1 MMETKEQKNESRT
14 KEKKPLT
21 EQQRQQRQKMLVY
34 PLMVLLFAGCM
45 WLIFAPSSEDKEKER
60 QGQGFNTD
68 MPMPEDS
75 KIIGDKAKAYEQQD
89 LENKRKERRGMV
101 GDLSAFWNDS
111 DGDTPTDDADTSDDY
126 RLTRTETTDGETAD
140 ERQAGIRTSAAAY
153 QRLNT
158 SLGTFYEPPK
168 EDTEKEE
175 LRERIDELEAMLVAQ
190 DSKPSTMEEQVA
202 LLEKSYELAAKYQ
215 NDNNAGQAAQPDE
228 TGGSVSTGEKSMKAE
243 PVSDVRRTVVSAL
256 PQPMTDS
263 AFIADYSGERRE
275 TADERQAGIR
285 TSAAAYQRLNT
296 SLGTFYEPPKEDTE
310 KEELRER
317 IDELEAMLVAQDSK
331 PSTMEEQVALL
342 EKSYELAAKYQND
355 NNAGQAAQPDETGGS
370 VSTGEKSMKAEPVS
384 DVRRTV
390 VSALPQPMTDSAFIA
405 DYSGERNYGF
415 HTAIGA
421 EETTGKNT
429 IAACVQGDQT
439 LTDGQTVKLRLLEPM
454 RVSGR
459 VIPRNTLLV
468 GAARLQGERLGIGIT
483 SLEHGGNIIPV
494 ELEVYDSDGQAG
506 IFIPGSMEIDAAKEI
521 GANMGSSLGSSIN
534 ISTDAGAQLAS
545 DLGRGAIQGISQ
557 YISKRMRTVKVHL
570 KSGYRVLL
578 YQEKE

>member
-1 MMETKEQKNESRT
+1 METKEQKNETRT

-21 EQQRQQRQKMLVY
+21 EQQRQQRKKMLVY
-34 PLMVLLFAGCM
+34 PLMVLLFVGCM
-45 WLIFAPSSEDKEKER
+45 WLIFAPSSEDKEKAE

-68 MPMPEDS
+68 MPLPEDS

-89 LENKRKERRGMV
+89 LENKQKERRGMV
-101 GDLSAFWNDS
+101 GDLSAFWND
-111 DGDTPTDDADTSDDY
+111 GGENENDTASDDY
-126 RLTRTETTDGETAD
+126 RLTRTET
-140 ERQAGIRTSAAAY
+140 
-153 QRLNT
+153 
-158 SLGTFYEPPK
+158 P
-168 EDTEKEE
+168 EKETE
-175 LRERIDELEAMLVAQ
+175 
-190 DSKPSTMEEQVA
+190 
-202 LLEKSYELAAKYQ
+202 
-215 NDNNAGQAAQPDE
+215 NE
-228 TGGSVSTGEKSMKAE
+228 T
-243 PVSDVRRTVVSAL
+243 
-256 PQPMTDS
+256 
-263 AFIADYSGERRE
+263 
-275 TADERQAGIR
+275 QAGIR

>member
-1 MMETKEQKNESRT
+1 MEKEQKKNET

-21 EQQRQQRQKMLVY
+21 EQQRQQRRKMLVY
-34 PLMVLLFAGCM
+34 PLMGLLFLGCL
-45 WLIFAPSSEDKEKER
+45 WLIFAPSSEDREKAK

-68 MPMPEDS
+68 MPLPEDS
-75 KIIGDKAKAYEQQD
+75 KIIGDKAKAYEQLQ
-89 LENKRKERRGMV
+89 LENRQKERRGMV
-101 GDLSAFWNDS
+101 GDLSAFWNEDNRDES
-111 DGDTPTDDADTSDDY
+111 DTVSDDY
-126 RLTRTETTDGETAD
+126 RLTQTEPSENERAD
-140 ERQAGIRTSAAAY
+140 KQQAGIRTSAAAY
-153 QRLNT
+153 ERLNT

-168 EDTEKEE
+168 KDREKEE
-175 LRERIDELEAMLVAQ
+175 LRERIDELEAMLMAQ
-190 DSKPSTMEEQVA
+190 EGKPSSMEEQVA

-215 NDNNAGQAAQPDE
+215 NGKGNAGQSAQPEGTETFAKADE
-228 TGGSVSTGEKSMKAE
+228 RSMKAE
-243 PVSDVRRTVVSAL
+243 PISGVRPAVVSAL

-263 AFIADYSGERRE
+263 AFIADY
-275 TADERQAGIR
+275 A
-285 TSAAAYQRLNT
+285 
-296 SLGTFYEPPKEDTE
+296 
-310 KEELRER
+310 
-317 IDELEAMLVAQDSK
+317 
-331 PSTMEEQVALL
+331 
-342 EKSYELAAKYQND
+342 
-355 NNAGQAAQPDETGGS
+355 
-370 VSTGEKSMKAEPVS
+370 
-384 DVRRTV
+384 
-390 VSALPQPMTDSAFIA
+390 
-405 DYSGERNYGF
+405 GERNYGF
-415 HTAIGA
+415 HTAIGTA
-421 EETTGKNT
+421 EASEKNT

-439 LTDGQTVKLRLLEPM
+439 ITDGQTVKLRLLEPM

-483 SLEHGGNIIPV
+483 SLEHRGSIIPV
-494 ELEVYDSDGQAG
+494 KLEVYDSDGQAG

>member
-1 MMETKEQKNESRT
+1 MYMEKEQKKNET

-21 EQQRQQRQKMLVY
+21 EQQRQQRRKMLVY
-34 PLMVLLFAGCM
+34 PLMGLLFLGCM
-45 WLIFAPSSEDKEKER
+45 WLIFAPSSEDREKAK

-68 MPMPEDS
+68 MPLPEDS
-75 KIIGDKAKAYEQQD
+75 KIIGDKAKAYEQLQ
-89 LENKRKERRGMV
+89 LENRQKERRGMV
-101 GDLSAFWNDS
+101 GDLSSFWH
-111 DGDTPTDDADTSDDY
+111 DGAEKPDTAAASDDY
-126 RLTRTETTDGETAD
+126 RLTQTEPSENERAD
-140 ERQAGIRTSAAAY
+140 KQQAGIRTSAAAY
-153 QRLNT
+153 ERLST

-168 EDTEKEE
+168 EDREKEE
-175 LRERIDELEAMLVAQ
+175 LRERIDELEAMLMAQ
-190 DSKPSTMEEQVA
+190 EGKPSSMEEQVA

-215 NDNNAGQAAQPDE
+215 NGKGNAGQTEEME
-228 TGGSVSTGEKSMKAE
+228 TSAKADGKSMKAE
-243 PVSDVRRTVVSAL
+243 PVSGVRPAVVSAL

-263 AFIADYSGERRE
+263 AFIADY
-275 TADERQAGIR
+275 A
-285 TSAAAYQRLNT
+285 
-296 SLGTFYEPPKEDTE
+296 
-310 KEELRER
+310 
-317 IDELEAMLVAQDSK
+317 
-331 PSTMEEQVALL
+331 
-342 EKSYELAAKYQND
+342 
-355 NNAGQAAQPDETGGS
+355 
-370 VSTGEKSMKAEPVS
+370 
-384 DVRRTV
+384 
-390 VSALPQPMTDSAFIA
+390 
-405 DYSGERNYGF
+405 GERNYGF
-415 HTAIGA
+415 HTAIGTA
-421 EETTGKNT
+421 EAPEKNT

-468 GAARLQGERLGIGIT
+468 GAARLQGERLGIGII

-557 YISKRMRTVKVHL
+557 YISKKMRTVKVHL

>member
-1 MMETKEQKNESRT
+1 MYMEKEQKKNET

-21 EQQRQQRQKMLVY
+21 EQQRQQRKKMLVY
-34 PLMVLLFAGCM
+34 PLMGLLFLGCL
-45 WLIFAPSSEDKEKER
+45 WLIFAPSSEDREKAK

-68 MPMPEDS
+68 MPLPEDS
-75 KIIGDKAKAYEQQD
+75 KIIGDKAKAYEQLQ
-89 LENKRKERRGMV
+89 LENRQKERRGMV

-126 RLTRTETTDGETAD
+126 RLTRTETTDG
-140 ERQAGIRTSAAAY
+140 
-153 QRLNT
+153 
-158 SLGTFYEPPK
+158 
-168 EDTEKEE
+168 
-175 LRERIDELEAMLVAQ
+175 
-190 DSKPSTMEEQVA
+190 
-202 LLEKSYELAAKYQ
+202 
-215 NDNNAGQAAQPDE
+215 
-228 TGGSVSTGEKSMKAE
+228 
-243 PVSDVRRTVVSAL
+243 
-256 PQPMTDS
+256 
-263 AFIADYSGERRE
+263 E

>member
-34 PLMVLLFAGCM
+34 PLIAGCM

-126 RLTRTETTDGETAD
+126 RLTRTETTDG
-140 ERQAGIRTSAAAY
+140 
-153 QRLNT
+153 
-158 SLGTFYEPPK
+158 
-168 EDTEKEE
+168 
-175 LRERIDELEAMLVAQ
+175 
-190 DSKPSTMEEQVA
+190 
-202 LLEKSYELAAKYQ
+202 
-215 NDNNAGQAAQPDE
+215 
-228 TGGSVSTGEKSMKAE
+228 
-243 PVSDVRRTVVSAL
+243 
-256 PQPMTDS
+256 
-263 AFIADYSGERRE
+263 E

>member
-1 MMETKEQKNESRT
+1 METKEQKNESRT

-34 PLMVLLFAGCM
+34 PLMVLLFAGGM

-126 RLTRTETTDGETAD
+126 RLTRTETTDG
-140 ERQAGIRTSAAAY
+140 
-153 QRLNT
+153 
-158 SLGTFYEPPK
+158 
-168 EDTEKEE
+168 
-175 LRERIDELEAMLVAQ
+175 
-190 DSKPSTMEEQVA
+190 
-202 LLEKSYELAAKYQ
+202 
-215 NDNNAGQAAQPDE
+215 
-228 TGGSVSTGEKSMKAE
+228 
-243 PVSDVRRTVVSAL
+243 
-256 PQPMTDS
+256 
-263 AFIADYSGERRE
+263 E

>member
-1 MMETKEQKNESRT
+1 MEKEQKKNET

-21 EQQRQQRQKMLVY
+21 EQQRRQRQKMLVY
-34 PLMVLLFAGCM
+34 PLMVLLFAGCL

-60 QGQGFNTD
+60 QDQGFNTD
-68 MPMPEDS
+68 MPLPEDS

-101 GDLSAFWNDS
+101 GDLSAFWNNGG
-111 DGDTPTDDADTSDDY
+111 GDAPTEDATVSDDY
-126 RLTRTETTDGETAD
+126 RLTRTETPEDKPGDETRAN
-140 ERQAGIRTSAAAY
+140 IRTSAAAY

-190 DSKPSTMEEQVA
+190 ESKPSTMEEQVA

-215 NDNNAGQAAQPDE
+215 SGGGNNAGQSAQPKE
-228 TGGSVSTGEKSMKAE
+228 TEASVSARNGKAVAE
-243 PVSDVRRTVVSAL
+243 PVSGVRRTVVSAL

-263 AFIADYSGERRE
+263 AFIE
-275 TADERQAGIR
+275 
-285 TSAAAYQRLNT
+285 
-296 SLGTFYEPPKEDTE
+296 
-310 KEELRER
+310 
-317 IDELEAMLVAQDSK
+317 
-331 PSTMEEQVALL
+331 
-342 EKSYELAAKYQND
+342 
-355 NNAGQAAQPDETGGS
+355 
-370 VSTGEKSMKAEPVS
+370 
-384 DVRRTV
+384 
-390 VSALPQPMTDSAFIA
+390 

-415 HTAIGA
+415 HTAVGA

-439 LTDGQTVKLRLLEPM
+439 LTDGQMVKLRLLEPM

-459 VIPRNTLLV
+459 IVPRNTPLV
-468 GAARLQGERLGIGIT
+468 GAARLQGERLGIRIT
-483 SLEHGGNIIPV
+483 SLEHGGSIIPV

-570 KSGYRVLL
+570 KSGYKVLL

>member
-1 MMETKEQKNESRT
+1 METKEQKNETRT

-21 EQQRQQRQKMLVY
+21 EQQRQQRKKMLVY
-34 PLMVLLFAGCM
+34 PLMVLLFVGCM
-45 WLIFAPSSEDKEKER
+45 WLIFAPSSEDKEKAE

-68 MPMPEDS
+68 MPLPEDS

-89 LENKRKERRGMV
+89 LENKQKERRGMV
-101 GDLSAFWNDS
+101 GDLSAFWND
-111 DGDTPTDDADTSDDY
+111 GGENENDTASDDY
-126 RLTRTETTDGETAD
+126 RLTRTET
-140 ERQAGIRTSAAAY
+140 
-153 QRLNT
+153 
-158 SLGTFYEPPK
+158 P
-168 EDTEKEE
+168 EKETE
-175 LRERIDELEAMLVAQ
+175 
-190 DSKPSTMEEQVA
+190 
-202 LLEKSYELAAKYQ
+202 
-215 NDNNAGQAAQPDE
+215 NE
-228 TGGSVSTGEKSMKAE
+228 T
-243 PVSDVRRTVVSAL
+243 
-256 PQPMTDS
+256 
-263 AFIADYSGERRE
+263 
-275 TADERQAGIR
+275 QAGIR

-459 VIPRNTLLV
+459 IIPRNTTLV
-468 GAARLQGERLGIGIT
+468 GAARLQGERLGINIT
-483 SLEHGGNIIPV
+483 SLEHQGTIIPV

-570 KSGYRVLL
+570 KSGYKVLL
-578 YQEKE
+578 YQEKD

>member
-1 MMETKEQKNESRT
+1 MMETKEQKNETRT

-45 WLIFAPSSEDKEKER
+45 WLIFAPSSEDKEKAE

-68 MPMPEDS
+68 MPLPEDS
-75 KIIGDKAKAYEQQD
+75 KIIGDKAKAYEQLD
-89 LENKRKERRGMV
+89 LENKQKERRGMV
-101 GDLSAFWNDS
+101 GDLSAFWNDGEKDGS
-111 DGDTPTDDADTSDDY
+111 DTVSDDY
-126 RLTRTETTDGETAD
+126 RLTRTDTPEKETEDET
-140 ERQAGIRTSAAAY
+140 QAGIRTSAAAY
-153 QRLNT
+153 ERLNT

-175 LRERIDELEAMLVAQ
+175 LRKRIDELEAMLVAQ
-190 DSKPSTMEEQVA
+190 EGKPSTMEEQVA

-215 NDNNAGQAAQPDE
+215 NGNNAGQTAQPE
-228 TGGSVSTGEKSMKAE
+228 EAESSVSTGEKTK
-243 PVSDVRRTVVSAL
+243 
-256 PQPMTDS
+256 
-263 AFIADYSGERRE
+263 
-275 TADERQAGIR
+275 
-285 TSAAAYQRLNT
+285 
-296 SLGTFYEPPKEDTE
+296 
-310 KEELRER
+310 
-317 IDELEAMLVAQDSK
+317 
-331 PSTMEEQVALL
+331 
-342 EKSYELAAKYQND
+342 
-355 NNAGQAAQPDETGGS
+355 
-370 VSTGEKSMKAEPVS
+370 KAEPVS

-483 SLEHGGNIIPV
+483 SLEHGGSIIPV

>member
-1 MMETKEQKNESRT
+1 METKEQKNKTRT
-14 KEKKPLT
+14 REKKPLT
-21 EQQRQQRQKMLVY
+21 EQQRQQRKKMLVY

-68 MPMPEDS
+68 MPLPEDS
-75 KIIGDKAKAYEQQD
+75 KIIGDKAKAYEQHD

-101 GDLSAFWNDS
+101 GDLSAFWND
-111 DGDTPTDDADTSDDY
+111 GKKDDSNTVSDDY
-126 RLTRTETTDGETAD
+126 RLTRTETPEDKPGDET
-140 ERQAGIRTSAAAY
+140 RTNIRTSAAAY

-190 DSKPSTMEEQVA
+190 ESKPSTMEEQVA

-215 NDNNAGQAAQPDE
+215 NGNNAGQSAQPKE
-228 TGGSVSTGEKSMKAE
+228 IEASVSARNGKAVAE
-243 PVSDVRRTVVSAL
+243 PVS
-256 PQPMTDS
+256 
-263 AFIADYSGERRE
+263 G
-275 TADERQAGIR
+275 
-285 TSAAAYQRLNT
+285 
-296 SLGTFYEPPKEDTE
+296 
-310 KEELRER
+310 
-317 IDELEAMLVAQDSK
+317 
-331 PSTMEEQVALL
+331 
-342 EKSYELAAKYQND
+342 
-355 NNAGQAAQPDETGGS
+355 
-370 VSTGEKSMKAEPVS
+370 
-384 DVRRTV
+384 VRRTV

-459 VIPRNTLLV
+459 IIPRNTPLV
-468 GAARLQGERLGIGIT
+468 GAARLQGERLGIRIT
-483 SLEHGGNIIPV
+483 SLEHDGSIIPV

-570 KSGYRVLL
+570 KSGYKVLL

>member
-1 MMETKEQKNESRT
+1 MCMEKEQKKNET

-21 EQQRQQRQKMLVY
+21 EQQRQQRKKMLVY
-34 PLMVLLFAGCM
+34 PLMVLLFAGSL

-68 MPMPEDS
+68 MPLPEDS

-101 GDLSAFWNDS
+101 GNLSAFWND
-111 DGDTPTDDADTSDDY
+111 GGENENDTASDDY
-126 RLTRTETTDGETAD
+126 RLTPTEVPDDKPGDET
-140 ERQAGIRTSAAAY
+140 QAGIRTSAAAY

-190 DSKPSTMEEQVA
+190 ESKPSTMEEQVA

-215 NDNNAGQAAQPDE
+215 NGNNAGQSAQPKE
-228 TGGSVSTGEKSMKAE
+228 TEASVSARNGKSVAE

-263 AFIADYSGERRE
+263 AFIADYSG
-275 TADERQAGIR
+275 
-285 TSAAAYQRLNT
+285 
-296 SLGTFYEPPKEDTE
+296 K
-310 KEELRER
+310 
-317 IDELEAMLVAQDSK
+317 
-331 PSTMEEQVALL
+331 
-342 EKSYELAAKYQND
+342 
-355 NNAGQAAQPDETGGS
+355 
-370 VSTGEKSMKAEPVS
+370 
-384 DVRRTV
+384 
-390 VSALPQPMTDSAFIA
+390 
-405 DYSGERNYGF
+405 RNYGF
-415 HTAIGA
+415 HTAVGA
-421 EETTGKNT
+421 EETTRKNT

-439 LTDGQTVKLRLLEPM
+439 LTDGQTVKLRLLESM

-459 VIPRNTLLV
+459 IIPRNTPLV
-468 GAARLQGERLGIGIT
+468 GSARLQGERLGIQIT
-483 SLEHGGNIIPV
+483 SLEQ
-494 ELEVYDSDGQAG
+494 EVYDSDGQAG

-545 DLGRGAIQGISQ
+545 DLGRGTIQGISQ

-570 KSGYRVLL
+570 KSGYKVLL

>member
-1 MMETKEQKNESRT
+1 MCMEKEQKKNET

-21 EQQRQQRQKMLVY
+21 EQQRQQRRKMLVY
-34 PLMVLLFAGCM
+34 PLMGLLFLGCM
-45 WLIFAPSSEDKEKER
+45 WLIFAPSSEDREKAK

-68 MPMPEDS
+68 MPLPEDS
-75 KIIGDKAKAYEQQD
+75 KIIGDKAKAYEQLQ
-89 LENKRKERRGMV
+89 LENRQKERRGMV
-101 GDLSAFWNDS
+101 GDLSAFWNEDNRDES
-111 DGDTPTDDADTSDDY
+111 DTVSDDY
-126 RLTRTETTDGETAD
+126 RLTQTEPSENERAD
-140 ERQAGIRTSAAAY
+140 KQQAGIRTSAAAY
-153 QRLNT
+153 ERLNT

-168 EDTEKEE
+168 KDREKEE
-175 LRERIDELEAMLVAQ
+175 LRERIDELEAMLMAQ
-190 DSKPSTMEEQVA
+190 ESKPSSMEEQVA
-202 LLEKSYELAAKYQ
+202 LLEKSYELAARYQ
-215 NDNNAGQAAQPDE
+215 NGKGNAGQTAQPEGTETSAKADE
-228 TGGSVSTGEKSMKAE
+228 RSMKAE
-243 PVSDVRRTVVSAL
+243 PISGVRPAVVSAL

-263 AFIADYSGERRE
+263 AFIADY
-275 TADERQAGIR
+275 A
-285 TSAAAYQRLNT
+285 
-296 SLGTFYEPPKEDTE
+296 
-310 KEELRER
+310 
-317 IDELEAMLVAQDSK
+317 
-331 PSTMEEQVALL
+331 
-342 EKSYELAAKYQND
+342 
-355 NNAGQAAQPDETGGS
+355 
-370 VSTGEKSMKAEPVS
+370 
-384 DVRRTV
+384 
-390 VSALPQPMTDSAFIA
+390 
-405 DYSGERNYGF
+405 GERNYGF
-415 HTAIGA
+415 HTAIGTA
-421 EETTGKNT
+421 EASEKNT

-439 LTDGQTVKLRLLEPM
+439 ITDGQTVKLRLLEPM

-483 SLEHGGNIIPV
+483 SLEHGGSIIPV

>member
-1 MMETKEQKNESRT
+1 METKEQKNETRT

-21 EQQRQQRQKMLVY
+21 EQQRRQRQKMLVY
-34 PLMVLLFAGCM
+34 PLMVLLFVGCL
-45 WLIFAPSSEDKEKER
+45 WLIFAPSSEDKEKAE

-68 MPMPEDS
+68 MPLPEDS

-101 GDLSAFWNDS
+101 GDLSAFWNDGKE
-111 DGDTPTDDADTSDDY
+111 DAPTDDANVSDDY
-126 RLTRTETTDGETAD
+126 RLTQTETTDGETAD

-168 EDTEKEE
+168 EDSEKEE

-190 DSKPSTMEEQVA
+190 ESKPSTMEEQVA

-215 NDNNAGQAAQPDE
+215 SGSGNNAGQAAQPKEAEVAVPERD
-228 TGGSVSTGEKSMKAE
+228 GKSVTE
-243 PVSDVRRTVVSAL
+243 PVS
-256 PQPMTDS
+256 
-263 AFIADYSGERRE
+263 G
-275 TADERQAGIR
+275 
-285 TSAAAYQRLNT
+285 
-296 SLGTFYEPPKEDTE
+296 
-310 KEELRER
+310 
-317 IDELEAMLVAQDSK
+317 
-331 PSTMEEQVALL
+331 
-342 EKSYELAAKYQND
+342 
-355 NNAGQAAQPDETGGS
+355 
-370 VSTGEKSMKAEPVS
+370 
-384 DVRRTV
+384 VRRTV

-415 HTAIGA
+415 HTAIGT
-421 EETTGKNT
+421 EEATGKNT

-459 VIPRNTLLV
+459 VIPRNTTLV
-468 GAARLQGERLGIGIT
+468 GAARLQGERLGIQIT
-483 SLEHGGNIIPV
+483 SLEHGGTIIPV

-570 KSGYRVLL
+570 KSGYKVLL

>member
-175 LRERIDELEAMLVAQ
+175 LRERIDELEAKLVAQ

-202 LLEKSYELAAKYQ
+202 L
-215 NDNNAGQAAQPDE
+215 
-228 TGGSVSTGEKSMKAE
+228 
-243 PVSDVRRTVVSAL
+243 
-256 PQPMTDS
+256 
-263 AFIADYSGERRE
+263 
-275 TADERQAGIR
+275 
-285 TSAAAYQRLNT
+285 
-296 SLGTFYEPPKEDTE
+296 
-310 KEELRER
+310 
-317 IDELEAMLVAQDSK
+317 
-331 PSTMEEQVALL
+331 
-342 EKSYELAAKYQND
+342 
-355 NNAGQAAQPDETGGS
+355 
-370 VSTGEKSMKAEPVS
+370 
-384 DVRRTV
+384 
-390 VSALPQPMTDSAFIA
+390 
-405 DYSGERNYGF
+405 
-415 HTAIGA
+415 
-421 EETTGKNT
+421 
-429 IAACVQGDQT
+429 
-439 LTDGQTVKLRLLEPM
+439 
-454 RVSGR
+454 
-459 VIPRNTLLV
+459 
-468 GAARLQGERLGIGIT
+468 
-483 SLEHGGNIIPV
+483 
-494 ELEVYDSDGQAG
+494 
-506 IFIPGSMEIDAAKEI
+506 
-521 GANMGSSLGSSIN
+521 
-534 ISTDAGAQLAS
+534 
-545 DLGRGAIQGISQ
+545 
-557 YISKRMRTVKVHL
+557 
-570 KSGYRVLL
+570 
-578 YQEKE
+578 